1 MRYKVNVNVQAT
13 ASIELEAASPE
24 AARLAA
30 AELTLAD
37 LARQGQADILS
48 LRVIAKEITPAASL
62 SGEEDAA
69 GESGPRRPR
78 PSGWYRPL

>member
-1 MRYKVNVNVQAT
+1 MSWKRP
-13 ASIELEAASPE
+13 SPE

-30 AELTLAD
+30 AELTLPD

-48 LRVIAKEITPAASL
+48 LRVIAKEITPMASL
-62 SGEEDAA
+62 SGEEDAV
-69 GESGPRRPR
+69 GDNGPRRPR

>member
-13 ASIELEAASPE
+13 ASVEIEAASPE
-24 AARLAA
+24 AARIAA

-48 LRVIAKEITPAASL
+48 LRVIAKEITPMASL
-62 SGEEDAA
+62 SGEEDSS
-69 GESGPRRPR
+69 GESGPRKAR